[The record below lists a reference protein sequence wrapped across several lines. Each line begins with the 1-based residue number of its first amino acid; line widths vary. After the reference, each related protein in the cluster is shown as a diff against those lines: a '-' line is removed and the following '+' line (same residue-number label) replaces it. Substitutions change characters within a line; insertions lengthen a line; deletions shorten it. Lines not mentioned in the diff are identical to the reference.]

1 MICTKNQFY
10 QSRENFNFYFT
21 ILPESSEKNHIVI
34 IHYYFTFSGL
44 EHALQFTAV
53 EKDGKKVV
61 HVRSYKMILKKS
73 GSRLPR
79 VELEEM
85 GPRMDLTLRRSH
97 LASDDLFNTACKQIK
112 ARIAFFTTIFN
123 TILVS

>member
-1 MICTKNQFY
+1 M
-10 QSRENFNFYFT
+10 
-21 ILPESSEKNHIVI
+21 
-34 IHYYFTFSGL
+34 

-112 ARIAFFTTIFN
+112 ARIAFFTTIFS